1 MNWSYGV
8 LTASFSLQDLVV
20 RTETNKMVTDLVD
33 FDKVQSLLL
42 MISQRRRFF
51 AMREKARLQRQM
63 EDGTRTYIFKPI

>member
-1 MNWSYGV
+1 
-8 LTASFSLQDLVV
+8 
-20 RTETNKMVTDLVD
+20 MVTDLVD